1 MEEKKM
7 SLIEHLS
14 ELRKRIIICLVALLI
29 AFAFTFSFSERIL
42 EMLLFPLNYTP
53 KVSLDEGL
61 VFVPDKKLQN
71 AKLVFLGPAE
81 AFWMN
86 MKIAL
91 VSGFI
96 IVLPVIFYEIW
107 RFVSPGLYQH
117 EKRYIIPFVLS
128 ATSLFFV
135 GVLFCYFIVLP
146 FAMGFLLT
154 YKVGDFLMPM
164 LSVGLYVDFFLKFI
178 LAFGFVFELPILIV
192 LSTKMG
198 LVTPKTLRK
207 YRRLAIVLAF
217 VVAAIITPT
226 PDAFN
231 QTLMAVPMII
241 LYELGIWVSVIL
253 SRKADQSS
261 GGKE

>member
-1 MEEKKM
+1 MEEQKM

-14 ELRKRIIICLVALLI
+14 ELRKRIVVCLVALLI
-29 AFAFTFSFSERIL
+29 AFLIAFNFSDYIFE
-42 EMLLFPLNYTP
+42 LLMFPLNYSP
-53 KVSLDEGL
+53 QFSLKEGL
-61 VFVPDKKLQN
+61 IFVPDQKLQN
-71 AKLVFLGPAE
+71 TKLIFLGPAE

-96 IVLPVIFYEIW
+96 LTIPIIFYQLWKFI
-107 RFVSPGLYQH
+107 SPGLYNH
-117 EKRYIIPFVLS
+117 EKKYIIPFVLS
-128 ATSLFFV
+128 ASGLFLV
-135 GVLFCYFIVLP
+135 GVTFCYLIVLP
-146 FAMGFLLT
+146 FAMSFLLN

-164 LSVGLYVDFFLKFI
+164 LSVGLYIDFLLKFL

-192 LSTKMG
+192 ITTRMG
-198 LVTPKTLRK
+198 LITPQTLKK
-207 YRRLAIVLAF
+207 YRKLAVVLAF

-241 LYELGIWVSVIL
+241 LYELGIWVSIIL
-253 SRKADQSS
+253 NKKKGQDDRWQN
-261 GGKE
+261 

>member
-1 MEEKKM
+1 MEEQKM

-14 ELRKRIIICLVALLI
+14 ELRKRIVVCLVALLI
-29 AFAFTFSFSERIL
+29 AFVIAFNFSDYIFE
-42 EMLLFPLNYTP
+42 LLMFPLNYSP
-53 KVSLDEGL
+53 QFSLKEGL
-61 VFVPDKKLQN
+61 IFVPDQKLQN
-71 AKLVFLGPAE
+71 TKLIFLGPAE

-96 IVLPVIFYEIW
+96 LTIPIVFYQLWKFI
-107 RFVSPGLYQH
+107 SPGLYNH
-117 EKRYIIPFVLS
+117 EKKYIIPFVLS
-128 ATSLFFV
+128 ASGLFLV
-135 GVLFCYFIVLP
+135 GVTFCYLIVLP
-146 FAMGFLLT
+146 FAMSFLLN

-164 LSVGLYVDFFLKFI
+164 LSVGLYIDFLLKFL

-192 LSTKMG
+192 ITTRMG
-198 LVTPKTLRK
+198 LITPQTLKK
-207 YRRLAIVLAF
+207 YRKLAVVLAF

-241 LYELGIWVSVIL
+241 LYELGIWVSIIL
-253 SRKADQSS
+253 NKKKGQDD
-261 GGKE
+261 

>member
-1 MEEKKM
+1 MEEQKM

-14 ELRKRIIICLVALLI
+14 ELRKRIVVCLVALLI
-29 AFAFTFSFSERIL
+29 AFLIAFNFSDYIFE
-42 EMLLFPLNYTP
+42 LLMFPLNYSP
-53 KVSLDEGL
+53 QFSLKEGL
-61 VFVPDKKLQN
+61 IFVPDQKLQN
-71 AKLVFLGPAE
+71 TKLIFLGPAE

-96 IVLPVIFYEIW
+96 LTIPIVFYQLWKFI
-107 RFVSPGLYQH
+107 SPGLYNH
-117 EKRYIIPFVLS
+117 EKKYIIPFVLS
-128 ATSLFFV
+128 ASGLFLV
-135 GVLFCYFIVLP
+135 GVTFCYLIVLP
-146 FAMGFLLT
+146 FAMSFLLN

-164 LSVGLYVDFFLKFI
+164 LSVGLYIDFLLKFL

-192 LSTKMG
+192 ITTRMG
-198 LVTPKTLRK
+198 LITPQTLKK
-207 YRRLAIVLAF
+207 YRKLAVILAF

-241 LYELGIWVSVIL
+241 LYEFGIWVSIIL
-253 SRKADQSS
+253 NKKKGQDN
-261 GGKE
+261 GGQN

>member
-1 MEEKKM
+1 MEEQKM

-14 ELRKRIIICLVALLI
+14 ELRKRIIICLVTLAI
-29 AFAFTFSFSERIL
+29 AFVFTFSYSEYIFKL
-42 EMLLFPLNYTP
+42 LLFPLNYTP
-53 KVSLDEGL
+53 RISLKEGL
-61 VFVPDKKLQN
+61 VFVSDQKLHN
-71 AKLVFLGPAE
+71 TKLVFLGPAE

-96 IVLPVIFYEIW
+96 LTVPVVFYQIW
-107 RFVSPGLYQH
+107 KFVSPGLYQH
-117 EKRYIIPFVLS
+117 EKKYIVPFVLT
-128 ATSLFFV
+128 ATGLFLM
-135 GVLFCYFIVLP
+135 GVIFCYLIVLP

-164 LSVGLYVDFFLKFI
+164 LSVGLYVDFLLKFL

-192 LSTKMG
+192 LTTRMG
-198 LVTPKTLRK
+198 LITTETLRK
-207 YRRLAIVLAF
+207 YRKLAIVLAF
-217 VVAAIITPT
+217 VAAAIITPT

-241 LYELGIWVSVIL
+241 LYEIGIWVSVL
-253 SRKADQSS
+253 MNKRVNKN
-261 GGKE
+261 GGKD

>member
-1 MEEKKM
+1 MEEQKM

-14 ELRKRIIICLVALLI
+14 ELRKRIVVCLVALLI
-29 AFAFTFSFSERIL
+29 AFLIAFNFSDYIFE
-42 EMLLFPLNYTP
+42 LLMFPLNYSP
-53 KVSLDEGL
+53 QFSLKEGL
-61 VFVPDKKLQN
+61 IFVPDQKLQN
-71 AKLVFLGPAE
+71 TKLIFLGPAE

-96 IVLPVIFYEIW
+96 LIIPIVFYQLWKFI
-107 RFVSPGLYQH
+107 SPGLYNH
-117 EKRYIIPFVLS
+117 EKKYIIPFVLS
-128 ATSLFFV
+128 ASGLFLV
-135 GVLFCYFIVLP
+135 GVTFCYLIVLP
-146 FAMGFLLT
+146 FAMSFLLN

-164 LSVGLYVDFFLKFI
+164 LSVGLYIDFLLKFL

-192 LSTKMG
+192 ITTRMG
-198 LVTPKTLRK
+198 LITPQTLKK
-207 YRRLAIVLAF
+207 YRKLAVVLAF

-241 LYELGIWVSVIL
+241 LYELGIWVSIIL
-253 SRKADQSS
+253 NKKKGQDDRWQN
-261 GGKE
+261 

>member
-1 MEEKKM
+1 MEEQKM

-14 ELRKRIIICLVALLI
+14 ELRKRIVVCLVALLI
-29 AFAFTFSFSERIL
+29 AFLIAFNFSDYIFE
-42 EMLLFPLNYTP
+42 LLMFPLNYSP
-53 KVSLDEGL
+53 QFSLKEGL
-61 VFVPDKKLQN
+61 IFVPDQKLQN
-71 AKLVFLGPAE
+71 TKLIFLGPAE

-96 IVLPVIFYEIW
+96 LTIPIIFYQLWKFI
-107 RFVSPGLYQH
+107 SPGLYNH
-117 EKRYIIPFVLS
+117 EKKYIIPFVLS
-128 ATSLFFV
+128 ASGLFLV
-135 GVLFCYFIVLP
+135 GVTFCYLIVLP
-146 FAMGFLLT
+146 FAMSFLLN

-164 LSVGLYVDFFLKFI
+164 LSVGLYIDFLLKFL

-192 LSTKMG
+192 ITTRMG
-198 LVTPKTLRK
+198 LITPQTLKK
-207 YRRLAIVLAF
+207 YRKLAVVLAF

-241 LYELGIWVSVIL
+241 LYELGIWVSIIL
-253 SRKADQSS
+253 NKKKGQDDRGQN
-261 GGKE
+261 

>member
-1 MEEKKM
+1 MEEQKM

-14 ELRKRIIICLVALLI
+14 ELRKRIVVCLVALLI
-29 AFAFTFSFSERIL
+29 AFLITFSFSEYIFKL
-42 EMLLFPLNYTP
+42 LLFPLNYSP
-53 KVSLDEGL
+53 QFSLKEGL
-61 VFVPDKKLQN
+61 VFVPDQKLQN
-71 AKLVFLGPAE
+71 TKLVFLGPAE

-96 IVLPVIFYEIW
+96 LIIPIVFYQLW
-107 RFVSPGLYQH
+107 RFISPGLYQH
-117 EKRYIIPFVLS
+117 EKKYIIPFVLS
-128 ATSLFFV
+128 ASGLFLV
-135 GVLFCYFIVLP
+135 GVIFCYLIVLP
-146 FAMGFLLT
+146 FAMSFLLN

-164 LSVGLYVDFFLKFI
+164 LSVGLYIDFLLKFL

-192 LSTKMG
+192 ITTRMG
-198 LVTPKTLRK
+198 LITPQTLKK
-207 YRRLAIVLAF
+207 YRKLAIILAF

-241 LYELGIWVSVIL
+241 LYEFGIWISIIL
-253 SRKADQSS
+253 NKKKVQDN
-261 GGKE
+261 GG

>member
-1 MEEKKM
+1 MEEQKM

-14 ELRKRIIICLVALLI
+14 ELRKRIVVCLVALLI
-29 AFAFTFSFSERIL
+29 AFLIAFNFSEYIF
-42 EMLLFPLNYTP
+42 ELLMFPLNYSP
-53 KVSLDEGL
+53 QISLKEGL
-61 VFVPDKKLQN
+61 IFVPDQKLQN
-71 AKLVFLGPAE
+71 TKLIFLGPAE

-96 IVLPVIFYEIW
+96 LTIPIIFYQLWKFI
-107 RFVSPGLYQH
+107 SPGLYNH
-117 EKRYIIPFVLS
+117 EKKYIIPFVLS
-128 ATSLFFV
+128 ASGLFLV
-135 GVLFCYFIVLP
+135 GVTFCYLIVLP
-146 FAMGFLLT
+146 FAMSFLLN

-164 LSVGLYVDFFLKFI
+164 LSVGLYIDFLLKFL

-192 LSTKMG
+192 ITTRMG
-198 LVTPKTLRK
+198 LITPQTLKK
-207 YRRLAIVLAF
+207 YRKLAVVLAF

-241 LYELGIWVSVIL
+241 LYELGIWVSIIL
-253 SRKADQSS
+253 NKKKGQDDGWQN
-261 GGKE
+261 

>member
-1 MEEKKM
+1 MEEQKM

-14 ELRKRIIICLVALLI
+14 ELRKRIVVCLVALLI
-29 AFAFTFSFSERIL
+29 AFLIAFNFSDYIFE
-42 EMLLFPLNYTP
+42 LLMFPLNYSP
-53 KVSLDEGL
+53 QFSLKEGL
-61 VFVPDKKLQN
+61 IFVPDQKLQN
-71 AKLVFLGPAE
+71 TKLIFLGPAE

-96 IVLPVIFYEIW
+96 LTIPIVFYQLWKFI
-107 RFVSPGLYQH
+107 SPGLYNH
-117 EKRYIIPFVLS
+117 EKKYIIPFVLS
-128 ATSLFFV
+128 ASGLFLV
-135 GVLFCYFIVLP
+135 GVTFCYLIVLP
-146 FAMGFLLT
+146 FAMSFLLN

-164 LSVGLYVDFFLKFI
+164 LSVGLYIDFLLKFL

-192 LSTKMG
+192 ITTRMG
-198 LVTPKTLRK
+198 LITPQTLKK
-207 YRRLAIVLAF
+207 YRKLAVVLAF

-241 LYELGIWVSVIL
+241 LYELGIWVSIIL
-253 SRKADQSS
+253 NKKKGQDDRGQN
-261 GGKE
+261 

>member
-1 MEEKKM
+1 MEEQKM

-14 ELRKRIIICLVALLI
+14 ELRKRIVICLVALAI
-29 AFAFTFSFSERIL
+29 AFIFTFSYSEHIFKL
-42 EMLLFPLNYTP
+42 LLFPLNYTP
-53 KVSLDEGL
+53 KISLKEGL
-61 VFVPDKKLQN
+61 VFISDQKLQN
-71 AKLVFLGPAE
+71 TKLVFLGPAE

-96 IVLPVIFYEIW
+96 LTIPIIFYQIW
-107 RFVSPGLYQH
+107 KFVSPGLYQH
-117 EKRYIIPFVLS
+117 EKRYIVPFVLS
-128 ATSLFFV
+128 ATGLFLM
-135 GVLFCYFIVLP
+135 GVVFCYLIVLP

-164 LSVGLYVDFFLKFI
+164 LSVGLYVDFLLKFL

-192 LSTKMG
+192 ITTRIG
-198 LVTPKTLRK
+198 LITPGTLRK
-207 YRRLAIVLAF
+207 YRKLAIVLAF
-217 VVAAIITPT
+217 VIAGIVTPT

-241 LYELGIWVSVIL
+241 LYEVGIWVSVLINRR
-253 SRKADQSS
+253 SNKN
-261 GGKE
+261 GGKD

>member
-1 MEEKKM
+1 MEEQKM

-14 ELRKRIIICLVALLI
+14 ELRKRIIVCLVALLI
-29 AFAFTFSFSERIL
+29 AFLIAFNFSDYIFE
-42 EMLLFPLNYTP
+42 LLMFPLNYSP
-53 KVSLDEGL
+53 QFSLKEGL
-61 VFVPDKKLQN
+61 IFVPDQKLQN
-71 AKLVFLGPAE
+71 TKLIFLGPAE

-96 IVLPVIFYEIW
+96 LTIPIVFYQLWKFI
-107 RFVSPGLYQH
+107 SPGLYNH
-117 EKRYIIPFVLS
+117 EKKYIIPFVLS
-128 ATSLFFV
+128 ASGLFLV
-135 GVLFCYFIVLP
+135 GVTFCYLIVLP
-146 FAMGFLLT
+146 FAMSFFLN

-164 LSVGLYVDFFLKFI
+164 LSVGLYIDFLLKFL

-192 LSTKMG
+192 ITTRMG
-198 LVTPKTLRK
+198 LITPQTLKK
-207 YRRLAIVLAF
+207 YRKLAVVLAF

-241 LYELGIWVSVIL
+241 LYELGIWVSIIL
-253 SRKADQSS
+253 NKKKGQDD
-261 GGKE
+261 